1 MFPSVI
7 TLPFTTLIISGLFKI
22 YCIIKLH
29 PCLFFL
35 DSINHITLFYSQLLH
50 WASSNSAFE
59 SKSENS
65 DPQLL
70 PLLFLFELNQTRNF
84 LRKICSNYI
93 FPNTKRTRCNCL
105 LRLMYFLVI
114 LFLSWYP
121 LFAFVC
127 LVVWLL
133 FVFASFF
140 LFFSC
145 IVKSESPIKI
155 KVTLKWHIARICLDY
170 SRLFRPHYVIL
181 FLIQSCNSYGDK
193 KFKNTSI
200 KLLSCRTVLLHSTG
214 VKGGTLVWNAIGGS
228 G

>member
-1 MFPSVI
+1 MI

-29 PCLFFL
+29 TCLFFF
-35 DSINHITLFYSQLLH
+35 DIINHITLFYSQLLH

-70 PLLFLFELNQTRNF
+70 PLLFLFELNQTKNF

-93 FPNTKRTRCNCL
+93 FPNTKRTKCICFAQIHIFFRIL
-105 LRLMYFLVI
+105 PYFVSVLVPFVCI
-114 LFLSWYP
+114 L
-121 LFAFVC
+121 C

-133 FVFASFF
+133 FVLASFF

-145 IVKSESPIKI
+145 IVKCESPIKI
-155 KVTLKWHIARICLDY
+155 KVTLNDILLELVSTILGSFALLMSFYLWHNLLTVTEIRNLKIQVLSSYLVAL
-170 SRLFRPHYVIL
+170 SSFIL
-181 FLIQSCNSYGDK
+181 LE
-193 KFKNTSI
+193 
-200 KLLSCRTVLLHSTG
+200 
-214 VKGGTLVWNAIGGS
+214 
-228 G
+228 